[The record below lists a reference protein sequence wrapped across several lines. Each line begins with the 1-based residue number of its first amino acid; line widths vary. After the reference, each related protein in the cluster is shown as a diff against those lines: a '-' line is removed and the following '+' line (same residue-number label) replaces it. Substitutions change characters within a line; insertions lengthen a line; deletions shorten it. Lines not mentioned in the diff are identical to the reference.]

1 MFKAVEIKKNFFWV
15 GVIDW
20 NIRDFHGYNTVRG
33 SSYNSYLLID
43 EKKVLF
49 DTVKTGFE
57 EELLSRI
64 SSVISPEEIDYL
76 VINHIEPDHSGGFLK
91 IIETIKP
98 EKIFLTKNGKLG
110 LEAHLHQ
117 ADFPFEIVKTG
128 MEVKTGANTLQFI
141 ETPMIHWPDSMIT
154 YIPEM
159 KILVSQDAFGQHFA
173 TLERF
178 DDEVDACI
186 LQQETAKYY
195 ANIVLPYSPQVQRL
209 LKTLK
214 EKEISPEIICPD
226 HGVIWRKKVKEV
238 LNLYEKWSSYKADLK
253 VLIIYD
259 TMWKSTEKMAKAITE
274 GVLAE
279 GVEAKLFRVNL
290 SDWTELMAEIM
301 EAKGLILGSSTLNN
315 NMLPTMAGFTTY
327 MKGLKPRKKIGAAF
341 GSFGWSG
348 EAVKYLSQILEEMG
362 TELVHQG
369 LKVKYVPNAKA
380 LEDCKELGKLVA
392 KKVKEAGDLS

>member
-1 MFKAVEIKKNFFWV
+1 MFKAVEVKKNFFWV

-20 NIRDFHGYNTVRG
+20 NIRDFHGYNTIRG
-33 SSYNSYLLID
+33 SSYNSYLLLD

-49 DTVKTGFE
+49 DTVKKGFE
-57 EELLSRI
+57 EELLSRV

-91 IIETIKP
+91 IVEAIKP
-98 EKIFLTKNGKLG
+98 EKIFLTRNGKIG
-110 LEAHLHQ
+110 LEAHLHR
-117 ADFPFEIVKTG
+117 ADFPFEVVTTGTEIKTG
-128 MEVKTGANTLQFI
+128 QNTPQFI

-159 KILVSQDAFGQHFA
+159 KILVSQDAFGQHLA
-173 TLERF
+173 TMERF

-209 LKTLK
+209 LKAIK
-214 EKEISPEIICPD
+214 EKGISPEIICPD
-226 HGVIWRKKVKEV
+226 HGVIWRKKAKEV
-238 LNLYEKWSSYKADLK
+238 LDLYEKWSSYKADLR
-253 VLIIYD
+253 VVVIYD

-274 GVLAE
+274 GIQAE

-327 MKGLKPRKKIGAAF
+327 MKGLRPRQKIGAAF

-348 EAVKYLSQILEEMG
+348 EAVKHLNQVLEKMG

-369 LKVKYVPNAKA
+369 LKVKYVPDAKA
-380 LEDCKELGKLVA
+380 LEDCRQLGKLVA
-392 KKVKEAGDLS
+392 KKVKEA